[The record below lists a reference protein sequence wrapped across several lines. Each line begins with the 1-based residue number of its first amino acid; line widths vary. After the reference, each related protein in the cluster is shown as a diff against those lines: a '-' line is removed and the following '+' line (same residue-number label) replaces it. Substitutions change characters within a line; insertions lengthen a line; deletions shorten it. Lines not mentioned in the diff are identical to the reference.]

1 MPSWS
6 RTVRDVPI
14 ARGDAMSVLAGSGP
28 APAPQVLDG
37 GSVLWLDDPACA
49 WRVQRGQVQV
59 FAVDRVDG
67 RPTGRYRPLLK
78 IGEGN
83 ALMAAPHG
91 STLALVAAGLEFE
104 TTVVPIAS
112 GPGPSVGGWLTALV
126 LALEV
131 PASEQG
137 ELLERAGA
145 CGEPGASATEIEAMQ
160 AELFAGLEK
169 RLAAADADVVRSQQR
184 REDRERDLRVNAY
197 TGLGA
202 LLGAKRERELAAAP
216 HEDPLLT
223 AIELVVGALGS
234 VVVSPARVS
243 GQSEPERIEA
253 IARASGIRAC
263 RARLTATWWREDC
276 GPILGSRRDDGR
288 PVALL
293 PRRPGVYDLV
303 DATAGVPVR
312 VDAELAATLSEQATV
327 FYRPLPD
334 GKLTGR
340 DVFRYVLG
348 GAVRGDLGRLC
359 VYSVAAALLSLAAP
373 LATEF
378 IFSTIVPNQERGNL
392 IWITILLAAVA
403 FVGMTFAIVQ
413 ELSLLRLDGRVT
425 GGLQAALWDRLLDLP
440 TDFYRRFSP
449 GDLTMRVMGIDEIG
463 KAATTAVATA
473 VVAIPIGAANLILAF
488 VLSPALGL
496 FASVAIVATLAAVIA
511 LVRFQTVRERRRQEA
526 QRHLFQAAIE
536 IVEAIGKLRVANAT
550 DRAFVRW
557 AARLGEVKRA
567 FYEAQVGFVRLT
579 ALLSAATAFATALM
593 FIGAATIGPH
603 ALSSATFLAF
613 NAAFLQALAAATGLS
628 AVGTFLALAVP
639 FFDSAAPI
647 LTTDRETSSLGGESL
662 ALRGAIELSHV
673 SMRYGEN
680 EPLVLRD
687 VSLKVDPGEL
697 IAIVGPSG
705 SGKSSI
711 MRVLLGFETPEVG
724 SVQFDGHDL
733 AALDA
738 RGLRR
743 QMGVVMQT
751 SGLLTGDILMNI
763 VGARDLTVE
772 DAWDAARVAGVER
785 YIRTLPMGLY
795 TIVGEGASSFSGGQ
809 RQRLLIARAVAGR
822 PKILLFD
829 EATSALDNQTQ
840 AEVADAIANLRATRI
855 VIAHRL
861 STVRHADRIV
871 VVDAGQIVQVGAFE
885 ALMAVDGPFKQLA
898 GRQLL

>member
-1 MPSWS
+1 M
-6 RTVRDVPI
+6 T
-14 ARGDAMSVLAGSGP
+14 ALTGSEA
-28 APAPQVLDG
+28 APAAQVLDG
-37 GSVLWLDDPACA
+37 SSLLWLDDPACV
-49 WRVQRGQVQV
+49 WMVQRGQVQV

-67 RPTGRYRPLLK
+67 RPTGRHRPLLR
-78 IGEGN
+78 IGEGS
-83 ALMAAPHG
+83 ALMAAPRG
-91 STLALVAAGLEFE
+91 SSLALVAAGLEFE
-104 TTVVPIAS
+104 TTVVPTAS
-112 GPGPSVGGWLTALV
+112 GPDPGPSIVGWLTALV
-126 LALEV
+126 LALEL
-131 PASEQG
+131 PASEQA
-137 ELLERAGA
+137 ELLERASA
-145 CGEPGASATEIEAMQ
+145 CGEPGASTTEIEAIG
-160 AELFAGLEK
+160 AELFAGLEQ
-169 RLAAADADVVRSQQR
+169 RLAAADADVVRSQRR
-184 REDRERDLRVNAY
+184 REDRERDLRINAY

-223 AIELVVGALGS
+223 AIELVVGALGT
-234 VVVSPARVS
+234 VVVAPAAAPVS

-253 IARASGIRAC
+253 IARATGIRAC
-263 RARLTATWWREDC
+263 HASLTASWWREDC

-293 PRRPGVYDLV
+293 PRRPGVYELV
-303 DATAGVPVR
+303 DVTAGVPVR
-312 VDAELAATLSEQATV
+312 VDAELAATLSEHATV

-359 VYSVAAALLSLAAP
+359 AYSLAAAVLSLAAP

-403 FVGMTFAIVQ
+403 FVGMTLAIVQ

-473 VVAIPIGAANLILAF
+473 VVAVPIGAANLILAF

-526 QRHLFQAAIE
+526 QRQLFQAAIE

-603 ALSSATFLAF
+603 ALSGATFLAF

-687 VSLKVDPGEL
+687 VSLTVDPGEL

-711 MRVLLGFETPEVG
+711 MRVLLGFETPELG

-871 VVDAGQIVQVGAFE
+871 VVEAGQIVQVGAFE
-885 ALMAVDGPFKQLA
+885 ELMAVDGPFKQLA

>member
-1 MPSWS
+1 
-6 RTVRDVPI
+6 
-14 ARGDAMSVLAGSGP
+14 MSVLTGRGP
-28 APAPQVLDG
+28 ARAPQILDG
-37 GSVLWLDDPACA
+37 GSLLWLDDPTCA
-49 WRVQRGQVQV
+49 WKVQRGQVQV
-59 FAVDRVDG
+59 FAVDRSDG
-67 RPTGRYRPLLK
+67 RPAGQHRPLLSV
-78 IGEGN
+78 GEGQL
-83 ALMAAPHG
+83 LMAAPRG
-91 STLALVAAGLEFE
+91 AALELVAAGLEFE
-104 TTVVPIAS
+104 TTVVPVAPD
-112 GPGPSVGGWLTALV
+112 PGPDLVGWLTALV
-126 LALEV
+126 LALQIS
-131 PASEQG
+131 PPEQA
-137 ELLERAGA
+137 ELLARARA
-145 CGEPGASATEIEAMQ
+145 CGEPGASAMDVESLAI
-160 AELFAGLEK
+160 ELFAGLQQ
-169 RLAAADADVVRSQQR
+169 RLAAADADVSRSLQR
-184 REDRERDLRVNAY
+184 RGERERDLRVNAY

-202 LLGAKRERELAAAP
+202 LLGAKRTRELAAAR
-216 HEDPLLT
+216 HEDPLLA
-223 AIELVVGALGS
+223 AIELVVGTLGSS
-234 VVVSPARVS
+234 VVVAPTPAS

-253 IARASGIRAC
+253 IARASGMRAC
-263 RARLTATWWREDC
+263 NARLTASWWREDC
-276 GPILGSRRDDGR
+276 GPILGRRRDDGR

-303 DATAGVPVR
+303 QADAGVRVR
-312 VDAELAATLSEQATV
+312 VDAELAATLSEQATL

-334 GKLTGR
+334 GRLTAR
-340 DVFRYVLG
+340 QVLRYVLA
-348 GAVRGDLGRLC
+348 GAVRGDIGRLC
-359 VYSVAAALLSLAAP
+359 AFSLAAAVLSLAAP
-373 LATEF
+373 LATKF
-378 IFSTIVPNQERGNL
+378 IFSTIVPTQERGNL
-392 IWITILLAAVA
+392 VWITVLLAAVA
-403 FVGMTFAIVQ
+403 LAGMTFAIAQ

-440 TDFYRRFSP
+440 TDFFRRFSP

-473 VVAIPIGAANLILAF
+473 VVAVPVGAANLVLAF
-488 VLSPALGL
+488 VLSPLLGL
-496 FASVAIVATLAAVIA
+496 FASAAIVVTLVAVIA

-526 QRHLFQAAIE
+526 QRHLFQAALE

-557 AARLGEVKRA
+557 AERLGAVKRA
-567 FYEAQVGFVRLT
+567 FFEAQVGFVRLT

-593 FIGAATIGPH
+593 FVGAATIGPH
-603 ALSSATFLAF
+603 GISAATFLAF

-639 FFDSAAPI
+639 FFDNAAPI
-647 LTTDRETSSLGGESL
+647 LSTERETSSEGGE
-662 ALRGAIELSHV
+662 AVAVKGAIELSHV

-680 EPLVLRD
+680 EPLVLSD

-697 IAIVGPSG
+697 VAIVGPSG

-711 MRVLLGFETPEVG
+711 MRVLLGFEIPEVG

-733 AALDA
+733 GVLDV

-763 VGARDLTVE
+763 VGARDLTVD
-772 DAWDAARVAGVER
+772 DAWDAARIAGVER
-785 YIRTLPMGLY
+785 YIRGLPMGMY
-795 TIVGEGASSFSGGQ
+795 TVVGEGASSFSGGQ

-861 STVRHADRIV
+861 STVRRADRIIV
-871 VVDAGQIVQVGAFE
+871 IDAGQVVQSGSFE
-885 ALMAVDGPFKQLA
+885 ALMAVDGPFKELA
-898 GRQLL
+898 SRQLL